1 MAKVFK
7 EEQEKCS
14 IIATYYAIEENAN
27 LEPDEDKD
35 LKSVFTQVYP
45 NMPEDWYVTF
55 LNQAQAI
62 KNKIGDNNWKYGWY
76 DGTQGWASGIM
87 PNNKVSYIMGAIW
100 DVFTEK
106 QKKVFGGQKDS
117 WNTADVFVVNTQME
131 KEILKQVKIYQKDF
145 EDFTPPQI
153 FIGTL
158 NAYLSELVKNND
170 LIPISLKKQTKN
182 APVKVTETNVDD
194 VPVEGLKPFDGEF
207 LAKPYSYFDIV
218 NRGSKLNFTGNSL
231 FYKASVKIGNYPYFY
246 QIEQRLQGKSSKAE
260 VKDLV
265 VKGDKGKR
273 GPADAQ
279 TGNVPMPQ
287 FKALVKDYTGED
299 YDHNIPAIGTK
310 IDEEYWS
317 DYLETIYKQ
326 AQEKLDFDFGGFTIF
341 GKKYNPKEFMEF
353 AIRLDNLSDKKIKI
367 LYNMNKN
374 AFSAK
379 LRNKLRHLRTIKAIL
394 KAQKKNKLSEFLM
407 IIYFRAAKMNIT
419 DKDLVSPFLK
429 VSS

>member
-27 LEPDEDKD
+27 LEPDKD
-35 LKSVFTQVYP
+35 TKLKSVFTQVYP

-100 DVFTEK
+100 DVFTDK
-106 QKKVFGGQKDS
+106 QKKVFGSQKDS
-117 WNTADVFVVNTQME
+117 WNTADVFVVNAQME
-131 KEILKQVKIYQKDF
+131 TEILRFVKQLQDDF
-145 EDFTPPQI
+145 QDFVSPQI

-158 NAYLSELVKNND
+158 NSYLSELVRNND
-170 LIPISLKKQTKN
+170 LVPISLKKQTKN
-182 APVKVTETNVDD
+182 APVRVKETNVDD
-194 VPVEGLKPFDGEF
+194 VPVEGLVPFDGEF

-231 FYKASVKIGNYPYFY
+231 FYKASFQVGSYPYFY
-246 QIEQRLQGKSSKAE
+246 QIEQRMQGNSSKAE

-265 VKGDKGKR
+265 VKGNKGKR

-287 FKALVKDYTGED
+287 FKALVFDYTGEE
-299 YDHNIPAIGTK
+299 YDHNIPAIGSEINVK
-310 IDEEYWS
+310 YWS
-317 DYLETIYKQ
+317 DYIETIYKN
-326 AQEKLDFDFGGFTIF
+326 AKDDFDFGKFTIF
-341 GKKYNPKEFMEF
+341 GKTYTPKEFMEF
-353 AIRLDNLSDKKIKI
+353 AIRLDKLSDDKIKI
-367 LYNMNKN
+367 LYNISKN

-379 LRNKLRHLRTIKAIL
+379 LRNKLRHLRTIKAYL
-394 KAQKKNKLSEFLM
+394 KAQKDNKLSEFFM
-407 IIYFRAAKMNIT
+407 VIYFRAAKMNIT

>member
-14 IIATYYAIEENAN
+14 IIATYYAIEKNAN
-27 LEPDEDKD
+27 LEPDEDTD
-35 LKSVFTQVYP
+35 LKSVFKKVYP
-45 NMPEDWYVTF
+45 NMPEDWYTTF

-87 PNNKVSYIMGAIW
+87 PNNKVSYIMAAIW
-100 DVFTEK
+100 DVFTDK

-131 KEILKQVKIYQKDF
+131 KEILKQVKIYQNDF
-145 EDFTPPQI
+145 QDFTPPQI

-218 NRGSKLNFTGNSL
+218 NRGSKLNFIGNSL
-231 FYKASVKIGNYPYFY
+231 FYKASVQVGNYPYFY
-246 QIEQRLQGKSSKAE
+246 QIEQRMQGNSSKAE

-265 VKGDKGKR
+265 VKGNKGKR

-326 AQEKLDFDFGGFTIF
+326 AQEKLDFDFGGFTVF

-353 AIRLDNLSDKKIKI
+353 AIRLDNLSDKKIKT

-394 KAQKKNKLSEFLM
+394 KAQKKKKLSEFLM
-407 IIYFRAAKMNIT
+407 VIYFRAAKMNIT

>member
-14 IIATYYAIEENAN
+14 IIATYYAIEKNAN
-27 LEPDEDKD
+27 LEPDKD
-35 LKSVFTQVYP
+35 LYLKSVFAEVYP

-87 PNNKVSYIMGAIW
+87 PNNKVSYIMAAIW
-100 DVFTEK
+100 DVFTDK
-106 QKKVFGGQKDS
+106 QKKVFGNKKDS
-117 WNTADVFVVNTQME
+117 WNTADVFLVNAQ
-131 KEILKQVKIYQKDF
+131 KEGQILKRVKELQSDF
-145 EDFTPPQI
+145 QNFVAPEI
-153 FIGTL
+153 FVGTL
-158 NAYLSELVKNND
+158 NAYLSELVKNNH

-231 FYKASVKIGNYPYFY
+231 FYKASVQIGNYPYFY

-287 FKALVKDYTGED
+287 FMALVKDYTGED
-299 YDHNIPAIGTK
+299 YDQNIPAIGSK
-310 IDEEYWS
+310 IDGEYWS

-341 GKKYNPKEFMEF
+341 GKKYTPKEFMEF
-353 AIRLDNLSDKKIKI
+353 AIRLDNLPDDRIKI
-367 LYNMNKN
+367 LYKMNKN

-394 KAQKKNKLSEFLM
+394 KAQKKKKLSEFLM
-407 IIYFRAAKMNIT
+407 IIYFRAAKMNIS

>member
-1 MAKVFK
+1 M
-7 EEQEKCS
+7 
-14 IIATYYAIEENAN
+14 
-27 LEPDEDKD
+27 
-35 LKSVFTQVYP
+35 
-45 NMPEDWYVTF
+45 
-55 LNQAQAI
+55 
-62 KNKIGDNNWKYGWY
+62 
-76 DGTQGWASGIM
+76 
-87 PNNKVSYIMGAIW
+87 
-100 DVFTEK
+100 DVFTDK

-117 WNTADVFVVNTQME
+117 WNTSDVFVVNTQME

-182 APVKVTETNVDD
+182 APVKVKETNVDD

-231 FYKASVKIGNYPYFY
+231 FYKASVQVGNYPYFY
-246 QIEQRLQGKSSKAE
+246 QIEQRMQGNSSKAE

-287 FKALVKDYTGED
+287 FMALVKDYTGED
-299 YDHNIPAIGTK
+299 YDHNIPAIGSK
-310 IDEEYWS
+310 IDAKYWS
-317 DYLETIYKQ
+317 DYLETIYNQTKGN
-326 AQEKLDFDFGGFTIF
+326 FDFGGFTVF
-341 GKKYNPKEFMEF
+341 GKTYTPREFMEF

-367 LYNMNKN
+367 LYKMDKN

-379 LRNKLRHLRTIKAIL
+379 LRNKLRHLRTIKAYL

-407 IIYFRAAKMNIT
+407 VVYFRAAKMNIT

>member
-14 IIATYYAIEENAN
+14 IIATYYAIEKNAN
-27 LEPDEDKD
+27 LKPDEDTE
-35 LKSVFTQVYP
+35 LKSVFTKVYP

-100 DVFTEK
+100 DVFTDK

-231 FYKASVKIGNYPYFY
+231 FYKASVQVGNYPYFY
-246 QIEQRLQGKSSKAE
+246 QIEQRMQGNSSKAE

-341 GKKYNPKEFMEF
+341 GETKTPKEFMEF

-367 LYNMNKN
+367 LYKMNKN

>member
-27 LEPDEDKD
+27 LEPDKD
-35 LKSVFTQVYP
+35 TKLKSVFTQVYP
-45 NMPEDWYVTF
+45 NMPEDWYTTF

-62 KNKIGDNNWKYGWY
+62 KDKIGDNNWKYGWY

-100 DVFTEK
+100 NMFTDK

-117 WNTADVFVVNTQME
+117 WNTADVFVVNARME
-131 KEILKQVKIYQKDF
+131 TEILRFVKKLQDEFKDF
-145 EDFTPPQI
+145 VPPQI
-153 FIGTL
+153 FIGSL
-158 NAYLSELVKNND
+158 NSYLSELIKNND
-170 LIPISLKKQTKN
+170 LVPISLKKQTKN
-182 APVKVTETNVDD
+182 APVRVKETNVDD
-194 VPVEGLKPFDGEF
+194 VPVEGLTPFDGEF

-218 NRGSKLNFTGNSL
+218 NRSSKLNFTGNSL
-231 FYKASVKIGNYPYFY
+231 FYKASFQVGSYPYFY
-246 QIEQRLQGKSSKAE
+246 QIEQRMQGNSSKAE

-265 VKGDKGKR
+265 VKGNKGKR

-287 FKALVKDYTGED
+287 FKALVFDYTGEEYD
-299 YDHNIPAIGTK
+299 YKIPPIGSE
-310 IDEEYWS
+310 IDADYWS
-317 DYLETIYKQ
+317 DYLETIYNQ
-326 AQEKLDFDFGGFTIF
+326 AEDDFDFGKFTIF
-341 GKKYNPKEFMEF
+341 GETYTPKEFMEF
-353 AIRLDNLSDKKIKI
+353 AIKLDNLSETKIKI
-367 LYNMNKN
+367 LYNMSKN

-379 LRNKLRHLRTIKAIL
+379 LRNKLRHLRTIKAYL
-394 KAQKKNKLSEFLM
+394 KAQEDDKLSEFLM
-407 IIYFRAAKMNIT
+407 VVYFRAAKMNIT

>member
-1 MAKVFK
+1 MSNDIDVTGKYEVMFDPNVPEGTSPIRILEGKFRNFVYRYDTVAM
-7 EEQEKCS
+7 EEHKDGNSLNVQYNYTLIEVPTSYNVVNEEAEKS
-14 IIATYYAIEENAN
+14 EFEN
-27 LEPDEDKD
+27 
-35 LKSVFTQVYP
+35 F
-45 NMPEDWYVTF
+45 
-55 LNQAQAI
+55 
-62 KNKIGDNNWKYGWY
+62 IGDIVY
-76 DGTQGWASGIM
+76 DI
-87 PNNKVSYIMGAIW
+87 I
-100 DVFTEK
+100 
-106 QKKVFGGQKDS
+106 
-117 WNTADVFVVNTQME
+117 VNTD
-131 KEILKQVKIYQKDF
+131 KVK
-145 EDFTPPQI
+145 
-153 FIGTL
+153 
-158 NAYLSELVKNND
+158 
-170 LIPISLKKQTKN
+170 
-182 APVKVTETNVDD
+182 ETNVDD
-194 VPVEGLKPFDGEF
+194 VPVEGLVPFDGEF

-231 FYKASVKIGNYPYFY
+231 FYKASVQIGNYPYFY

-265 VKGDKGKR
+265 VKGNKGKR

-287 FKALVKDYTGED
+287 FKALVHDYTGED

-317 DYLETIYKQ
+317 DYLETIYNQ
-326 AQEKLDFDFGGFTIF
+326 AKGDFDFGKFTIF
-341 GKKYNPKEFMEF
+341 GKTKTPKEFMEF
-353 AIRLDNLSDKKIKI
+353 AVRLDNLSDKKIKI
-367 LYNMNKN
+367 LYKMNKN

-407 IIYFRAAKMNIT
+407 VVYFRAAKMNIT

>member
-27 LEPDEDKD
+27 LEPDQDTK

-87 PNNKVSYIMGAIW
+87 PNNKVSYIMAAIW
-100 DVFTEK
+100 DVFTDK

-182 APVKVTETNVDD
+182 APVKVKETNVDD

-231 FYKASVKIGNYPYFY
+231 FYKASFQVGNYPYFY
-246 QIEQRLQGKSSKAE
+246 QIEQRMQGNSSKAE

-265 VKGDKGKR
+265 VKGNKGKR

-287 FKALVKDYTGED
+287 FKALVHEYTGED
-299 YDHNIPAIGTK
+299 YDLNIPAIGSK
-310 IDEEYWS
+310 INEEYWS

-326 AQEKLDFDFGGFTIF
+326 AKDDFDFGKFTIF
-341 GKKYNPKEFMEF
+341 GETKTPKEFMEF
-353 AIRLDNLSDKKIKI
+353 AIRLDNLSEAQIKI
-367 LYNMNKN
+367 LYKMSKN

-407 IIYFRAAKMNIT
+407 VVYFRAAKMNIS

>member
-14 IIATYYAIEENAN
+14 IIATYYAIEKNAN
-27 LEPDEDKD
+27 LKPDEDTE
-35 LKSVFTQVYP
+35 LKSVFTKVYP
-45 NMPEDWYVTF
+45 NMPEDWYTTF

-87 PNNKVSYIMGAIW
+87 PNNKVSYIMAAIW
-100 DVFTEK
+100 DVFTDK
-106 QKKVFGGQKDS
+106 QKKVFGNKKDS
-117 WNTADVFVVNTQME
+117 WNTADVFLVNTQME
-131 KEILKQVKIYQKDF
+131 KEILKQIKIYQKDF

-231 FYKASVKIGNYPYFY
+231 FYKASVQIGNYPYFY

-287 FKALVKDYTGED
+287 FMALVKDYTGED
-299 YDHNIPAIGTK
+299 YDQNIPAIGSK
-310 IDEEYWS
+310 IDAKYWS

-367 LYNMNKN
+367 LYKMNKN

>member
-14 IIATYYAIEENAN
+14 IIATYYAIEKDAN
-27 LEPDEDKD
+27 LEPDKDLD
-35 LKSVFTQVYP
+35 LKSVFMEVYP

-62 KNKIGDNNWKYGWY
+62 KDKIGDNNWKYGWY
-76 DGTQGWASGIM
+76 DGSQGWASGIM
-87 PNNKVSYIMGAIW
+87 PNSKVSYIMGAIW

-106 QKKVFGGQKDS
+106 QKKVFGNKKDS
-117 WNTADVFVVNTQME
+117 WNTADVFVVNAQ
-131 KEILKQVKIYQKDF
+131 KERQILKRVKELQSDF
-145 EDFTPPQI
+145 QNFVAPEI
-153 FIGTL
+153 FVGTL
-158 NAYLSELVKNND
+158 NAYLSNLVKDND
-170 LIPISLKKQTKN
+170 LIPLSLKKQTKN

-218 NRGSKLNFTGNSL
+218 NRGSKLNFIGNSL
-231 FYKASVKIGNYPYFY
+231 FYKASFQVGNYPYFY

-279 TGNVPMPQ
+279 TGNVPIPQ
-287 FKALVKDYTGED
+287 FMALVKDYTGEG
-299 YDHNIPAIGTK
+299 YDDDIPAIGSK

-317 DYLETIYKQ
+317 DYLETIYNK
-326 AQEKLDFDFGGFTIF
+326 AKNNFDFGKFTIF
-341 GKKYNPKEFMEF
+341 GKKYSPRKFMEF
-353 AIRLDNLSDKKIKI
+353 AVKLDNLPEKEVKT
-367 LYNMNKN
+367 LYKVSKN
-374 AFSAK
+374 QYSAK
-379 LRNKLRHLRTIKAIL
+379 LRNKLRHLRTIKAYL
-394 KAQKKNKLSEFLM
+394 KAKKDKKFSEFLM
-407 IIYFRAAKMNIT
+407 IVYFRAAKMNIS

>member
-27 LEPDEDKD
+27 LEPDQDTK

-62 KNKIGDNNWKYGWY
+62 KDKIGDNNWKYGWY

-100 DVFTEK
+100 DVFTDK

-131 KEILKQVKIYQKDF
+131 KEILKQVKIYQNDF
-145 EDFTPPQI
+145 QDFATPQI

-182 APVKVTETNVDD
+182 APVRVKETNVDD

-231 FYKASVKIGNYPYFY
+231 FYKASVQVGNYPYFY
-246 QIEQRLQGKSSKAE
+246 QIEQRMQGNSSKAE

-265 VKGDKGKR
+265 VKGNKGKR

-310 IDEEYWS
+310 INEEYWS

-326 AQEKLDFDFGGFTIF
+326 AQEKLDFDFGKFTIF
-341 GKKYNPKEFMEF
+341 GKTYTSKEFMEF
-353 AIRLDNLSDKKIKI
+353 AIRLDNLSDKKIKT

-407 IIYFRAAKMNIT
+407 VVYFRAAKMNIT